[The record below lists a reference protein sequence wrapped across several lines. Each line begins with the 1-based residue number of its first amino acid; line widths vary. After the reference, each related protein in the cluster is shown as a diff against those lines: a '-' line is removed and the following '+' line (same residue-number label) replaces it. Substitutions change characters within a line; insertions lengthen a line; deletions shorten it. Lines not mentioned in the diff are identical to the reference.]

1 MRRMLAVLALLAST
15 FVVTSPAASAAPC
28 AGVKVVVD
36 FAALGGGVQTG
47 CTTTDPATGL
57 QALTDASFT
66 YSFVPRQ
73 PGFVC
78 RINLLPNPCTAP
90 TTSAYWSY
98 WHATPGGS
106 WTYSTSGAG
115 GYNPAPGTVEGW
127 SFGAGVA
134 PAVTP

>member
-1 MRRMLAVLALLAST
+1 MRRMLAVLALLAGT
-15 FVVTSPAASAAPC
+15 FVVATPASAAPC

-36 FAALGGGVQTG
+36 FGSLGGGVQTG
-47 CTTTDPATGL
+47 CAAGDPTTGL
-57 QALTDASFT
+57 TALTGANFT

-78 RINLLPNPCTAP
+78 RINSLPNPCTAP

-98 WHATPGGS
+98 WHASAPGGT

-115 GYNPAPGTVEGW
+115 GYDPAPGTVE
-127 SFGAGVA
+127 A
-134 PAVTP
+134 PSTTP